1 MKAGEKTINLLACI
15 AFVLV
20 VGLGMQAWELLTERQ
35 LTVEQIQKL
44 QRKLTQQIRFAD
56 EHSDYKTYK
65 IKLLDKQKK
74 LEQQVEHNLNL
85 NNLLQRLQKQAQ
97 AQSILLNSMQM
108 EGNPVPL
115 QQGLQLQTVK
125 ISVVGN
131 FYGTYYIAVASQ
143 KDIVANKAVVLFL
156 AIIIC
161 KNNPR
166 TNVAI
171 CANINITQ
179 IRHMACFCVVTQNTI
194 F

>member
-108 EGNPVPL
+108 EGNTVPL
-115 QQGLQLQTVK
+115 QQGLRQAERDGCKFKELRLQSDMQAKEVLK
-125 ISVVGN
+125 MDISLELH
-131 FYGTYYIAVASQ
+131 T
-143 KDIVANKAVVLFL
+143 
-156 AIIIC
+156 
-161 KNNPR
+161 
-166 TNVAI
+166 
-171 CANINITQ
+171 IN
-179 IRHMACFCVVTQNTI
+179 
-194 F
+194 

>member
-15 AFVLV
+15 AFVLAA
-20 VGLGMQAWELLTERQ
+20 GLGMQAWELLTERQ

-44 QRKLTQQIRFAD
+44 QRQLTQQIRFAD

-131 FYGTYYIAVASQ
+131 FYSLLRWLRQAERDGCKVKELRLQSDMQAKEVL
-143 KDIVANKAVVLFL
+143 KMDISLEFHT
-156 AIIIC
+156 
-161 KNNPR
+161 
-166 TNVAI
+166 TN
-171 CANINITQ
+171 
-179 IRHMACFCVVTQNTI
+179 
-194 F
+194 

>member
-44 QRKLTQQIRFAD
+44 QRKLIQQIRFAD

-125 ISVVGN
+125 ILSL
-131 FYGTYYIAVASQ
+131 IH
-143 KDIVANKAVVLFL
+143 I
-156 AIIIC
+156 
-161 KNNPR
+161 
-166 TNVAI
+166 
-171 CANINITQ
+171 
-179 IRHMACFCVVTQNTI
+179 
-194 F
+194 

>member
-20 VGLGMQAWELLTERQ
+20 VGLGMQAWELLNERQ

-131 FYGTYYIAVASQ
+131 FYSLLRWLRQAERDGCKFKELRLQSDMQAKEVL
-143 KDIVANKAVVLFL
+143 KMDISLDMKTL
-156 AIIIC
+156 
-161 KNNPR
+161 
-166 TNVAI
+166 
-171 CANINITQ
+171 
-179 IRHMACFCVVTQNTI
+179 
-194 F
+194 